1 MYMNIFV
8 LYVFIMQ
15 DNLFD
20 NTEIAFKDK
29 SIFDLYRGYIIF
41 KIISFPRIVSIS
53 KFILS
58 FKLIY
63 PFTKLIIKSTILKQ
77 FCGGQNDGDC
87 KGIINDLNARNV
99 YSILDYSVEG
109 LENEV
114 SFDETVSRTINLI
127 KLNTNNNFPFIVFK
141 PTGIGRFDIYEKI
154 SSKANLSEK
163 EKIEWSKV
171 KSRYDAICNAA
182 LANNVSVLIDAE
194 ESWIQSSIDEIYE
207 NLIIKYNSKKA
218 VVYNTVQ
225 SYRIDRLEYVK
236 KLYNSFSTSDIHIG
250 IKLVRGAYME
260 KERERSKVFN
270 YLDPIHKSKKDTD
283 ESFNNCMTFMFKNV
297 QLFSVFIGSH
307 NEGSNYLALELIN
320 KYNIVKDKV
329 WFSQLYGMSDHI
341 TYNLS
346 DQGFNVAKYLPFG
359 PFKGVIPYLF
369 RRAEENTAV
378 EGQTSRELFLYAKEI
393 KRRNYSKL

>member
-1 MYMNIFV
+1 
-8 LYVFIMQ
+8 MQ

-41 KIISFPRIVSIS
+41 KIISFPRVVSIS

-63 PFTKLIIKSTILKQ
+63 PLTKLILKSTMLKQ
-77 FCGGQNDGDC
+77 FCGGQNEDDC
-87 KGIINDLNARNV
+87 KKIINDLNARNV

-141 PTGIGRFDIYEKI
+141 PTGIGRFDLYQKI
-154 SSKANLSEK
+154 SSNTNLSDK
-163 EKIEWSKV
+163 ENIEWSKV
-171 KSRYDAICNAA
+171 KARYDVICNAA

-207 NLIIKYNSKKA
+207 NLILKYNSKKA
-218 VVYNTVQ
+218 IVYNTVQ
-225 SYRIDRLEYVK
+225 SYRIDRLEYIE
-236 KLYNSFSTSDIHIG
+236 KLYHSFSTLDVQIG
-250 IKLVRGAYME
+250 IKLVRGAYMD
-260 KERERSKVFN
+260 KERERSKAFN
-270 YLDPIHKSKKDTD
+270 YLDPIHKTKKDTD
-283 ESFNNCMTFMFKNV
+283 KSFNSCMTFMFKNV

-307 NEGSNYLALELIN
+307 NEESNYLALVLIN
-320 KYNIVKDKV
+320 KYNIIKDKV

-346 DQGFNVAKYLPFG
+346 NQGFNVTKYLPFG

-393 KRRNYSKL
+393 KRRNHSKL

>member
-1 MYMNIFV
+1 
-8 LYVFIMQ
+8 MQ

-29 SIFDLYRGYIIF
+29 SIFDLYRGYFIF

-63 PFTKLIIKSTILKQ
+63 PLTKLILKSTMLKQ
-77 FCGGQNDGDC
+77 FCGGENEDDC
-87 KGIINDLNARNV
+87 KEIINDLNVRHV

-141 PTGIGRFDIYEKI
+141 PTGIGRFDLYEKI
-154 SSKANLSEK
+154 SSNTNLSDK
-163 EKIEWSKV
+163 ENIEWSKV
-171 KSRYDAICNAA
+171 KFRYDAICNAA

-207 NLIIKYNSKKA
+207 NLILKYNSKKA
-218 VVYNTVQ
+218 IVYNTVQ
-225 SYRIDRLEYVK
+225 SYRIDRLEYIE
-236 KLYNSFSTSDIHIG
+236 KLYHSFSTSDVHIG

-270 YLDPIHKSKKDTD
+270 YLDPIHKTKKDTD

-307 NEGSNYLALELIN
+307 NEESNYLALEFIN
-320 KYNIVKDKV
+320 KYNIIKDKV

-346 DQGFNVAKYLPFG
+346 NQGYNVAKYLPFG

-393 KRRNYSKL
+393 KRRNHSKL

>member
-1 MYMNIFV
+1 
-8 LYVFIMQ
+8 MQ

-29 SIFDLYRGYIIF
+29 SIFDLYRGYFIF
-41 KIISFPRIVSIS
+41 KIISFPRIVYIS

-63 PFTKLIIKSTILKQ
+63 PLTKLILKSTMLKQ
-77 FCGGQNDGDC
+77 FCGGQNEDDC
-87 KGIINDLNARNV
+87 KELINDLNARYV

-141 PTGIGRFDIYEKI
+141 PTGIGRFDLYEKI
-154 SSKANLSEK
+154 SSNTNLSDK
-163 EKIEWSKV
+163 ENIEWSKV

-207 NLIIKYNSKKA
+207 NLILKYNSKKA
-218 VVYNTVQ
+218 IVYNTVQ
-225 SYRIDRLEYVK
+225 SYRIDRLEYIE
-236 KLYNSFSTSDIHIG
+236 KLYHSFSTSDVHIG

-270 YLDPIHKSKKDTD
+270 YLDPIHKTKKDTD
-283 ESFNNCMTFMFKNV
+283 ESFNNCMTFMFKNA

-307 NEGSNYLALELIN
+307 NEESNYLALKLIN
-320 KYNIVKDKV
+320 KHNIIKDKV

-346 DQGFNVAKYLPFG
+346 NQGFNVTKYLPFG

-393 KRRNYSKL
+393 KRRNHSKL

>member
-1 MYMNIFV
+1 
-8 LYVFIMQ
+8 MQ

-20 NTEIAFKDK
+20 NTEITFKDK
-29 SIFDLYRGYIIF
+29 SIFDLYRGYFIF

-63 PFTKLIIKSTILKQ
+63 PLTKLILKSTMLKQ
-77 FCGGQNDGDC
+77 FCGGQNEDDC
-87 KGIINDLNARNV
+87 KEIINDLNARSV

-141 PTGIGRFDIYEKI
+141 PTGIGRFDLYEKI
-154 SSKANLSEK
+154 SSNTNLSDK
-163 EKIEWSKV
+163 ENIEWSKV

-207 NLIIKYNSKKA
+207 NLILKYNSKKA
-218 VVYNTVQ
+218 IVYNTVQ
-225 SYRIDRLEYVK
+225 SYRIDRLEYIE
-236 KLYNSFSTSDIHIG
+236 KLYHSFSTSDVHIG

-270 YLDPIHKSKKDTD
+270 YLDPIYKTKKDTD

-307 NEGSNYLALELIN
+307 NEESNYLALKLIN
-320 KYNIVKDKV
+320 KYNIIKDKV

-346 DQGFNVAKYLPFG
+346 NQGFNVAKYLPFG

-393 KRRNYSKL
+393 KRRNHSKL

>member
-1 MYMNIFV
+1 
-8 LYVFIMQ
+8 MQ

-29 SIFDLYRGYIIF
+29 SIFDLYRGYFIF

-63 PFTKLIIKSTILKQ
+63 PLTKLILKSTMLKQ
-77 FCGGQNDGDC
+77 FCGGQNEDDC
-87 KGIINDLNARNV
+87 KEIINDLNVRHV

-141 PTGIGRFDIYEKI
+141 PTGIGRFDLYEKI
-154 SSKANLSEK
+154 SSNTNLSDK
-163 EKIEWSKV
+163 ENIEWSKV
-171 KSRYDAICNAA
+171 KFRYDAICNAA

-194 ESWIQSSIDEIYE
+194 ESWIQSSVDEIYE
-207 NLIIKYNSKKA
+207 NLILKYNSKKA
-218 VVYNTVQ
+218 IVYNTVQ
-225 SYRIDRLEYVK
+225 SYRIDRLEYIEN
-236 KLYNSFSTSDIHIG
+236 LYHSFSTSDVHIG

-270 YLDPIHKSKKDTD
+270 YLDPIHKTKKDTD

-307 NEGSNYLALELIN
+307 NEESNYLALELIN
-320 KYNIVKDKV
+320 KYNIIKDKV

-346 DQGFNVAKYLPFG
+346 NQGYNVAKYLPFG

-393 KRRNYSKL
+393 KRRNHSKL

>member
-1 MYMNIFV
+1 
-8 LYVFIMQ
+8 MQ

-29 SIFDLYRGYIIF
+29 SIFDLYRGYFIF

-63 PFTKLIIKSTILKQ
+63 PLTKLILKSTMLKQ
-77 FCGGQNDGDC
+77 FCGGENEDDC
-87 KGIINDLNARNV
+87 KKIINDLNARHV

-141 PTGIGRFDIYEKI
+141 PTGIGRFDLYDKI
-154 SSKANLSEK
+154 SSNTNLSDK
-163 EKIEWSKV
+163 ENIEWSKV
-171 KSRYDAICNAA
+171 KFRYDAICNAA

-207 NLIIKYNSKKA
+207 NLILKYNSKKA
-218 VVYNTVQ
+218 IVYNTVQ
-225 SYRIDRLEYVK
+225 SYRIDRLEYIE
-236 KLYNSFSTSDIHIG
+236 KLYHSFSTSDVHIG

-270 YLDPIHKSKKDTD
+270 YLDPIHKTKKDTD

-307 NEGSNYLALELIN
+307 NEESNYLALELIN
-320 KYNIVKDKV
+320 KYNIIKDKV

-346 DQGFNVAKYLPFG
+346 NQGYNVAKYLPFG

-393 KRRNYSKL
+393 KRRNHSKL

>member
-1 MYMNIFV
+1 
-8 LYVFIMQ
+8 MQ

-29 SIFDLYRGYIIF
+29 SIFDLYRGYFIF

-63 PFTKLIIKSTILKQ
+63 PLTKLILKSTMLKQ
-77 FCGGQNDGDC
+77 FCGGENEDDC
-87 KGIINDLNARNV
+87 KEIINDLNVRHV

-141 PTGIGRFDIYEKI
+141 PTGIGRFDLYEKI
-154 SSKANLSEK
+154 SSNTNLSDK
-163 EKIEWSKV
+163 ENIEWSKV
-171 KSRYDAICNAA
+171 KFRYDAICNAA

-194 ESWIQSSIDEIYE
+194 ESWIQSSVDEIYE
-207 NLIIKYNSKKA
+207 NLILKYNSKKA
-218 VVYNTVQ
+218 IVYNTVQ
-225 SYRIDRLEYVK
+225 SYRIDRLEYIE
-236 KLYNSFSTSDIHIG
+236 KLYHSFSTSDVHIG

-270 YLDPIHKSKKDTD
+270 YLDPIHKTKKDTD

-307 NEGSNYLALELIN
+307 NEESNYLALELIN
-320 KYNIVKDKV
+320 KYNIIMDKV

-346 DQGFNVAKYLPFG
+346 NQGYNVAKYLPFG

-393 KRRNYSKL
+393 KRRNHSKL

>member
-1 MYMNIFV
+1 
-8 LYVFIMQ
+8 MQ

-41 KIISFPRIVSIS
+41 KIISFPRVVSIS

-63 PFTKLIIKSTILKQ
+63 PLTKLILKSTMLKQ
-77 FCGGQNDGDC
+77 FCGGQNEDDC
-87 KGIINDLNARNV
+87 KKIINDLKARNV

-141 PTGIGRFDIYEKI
+141 PTGIGRFDLYEKI
-154 SSKANLSEK
+154 SSNTNLSDK
-163 EKIEWSKV
+163 ENIEWSKV
-171 KSRYDAICNAA
+171 KARYDVICNAA

-207 NLIIKYNSKKA
+207 NLILKYNSKKA
-218 VVYNTVQ
+218 IVYNTVQ
-225 SYRIDRLEYVK
+225 SYRIDRLEYIE
-236 KLYNSFSTSDIHIG
+236 KLYHSFSTLDVHIG
-250 IKLVRGAYME
+250 IKLVRGAYMD

-270 YLDPIHKSKKDTD
+270 YLDPIHKTKKDTD
-283 ESFNNCMTFMFKNV
+283 KSFNNCMTFMFKNV

-307 NEGSNYLALELIN
+307 NEESNYLALELIN
-320 KYNIVKDKV
+320 KYNIIKDKV

-346 DQGFNVAKYLPFG
+346 NQGFNVTKYLPFG

-393 KRRNYSKL
+393 KRRNHSKL

>member
-1 MYMNIFV
+1 
-8 LYVFIMQ
+8 MQ

-29 SIFDLYRGYIIF
+29 SIFDLYRGYFIF
-41 KIISFPRIVSIS
+41 KIISFPRIVYIS

-58 FKLIY
+58 FKLFY
-63 PFTKLIIKSTILKQ
+63 PLTKLILKSTMLKQ
-77 FCGGQNDGDC
+77 FCGGQNEDDC
-87 KGIINDLNARNV
+87 KEIINDLNARYV

-141 PTGIGRFDIYEKI
+141 PTGIGRFDLYEKI
-154 SSKANLSEK
+154 SSNTNLSEK
-163 EKIEWSKV
+163 ENIEWSKV

-207 NLIIKYNSKKA
+207 NLILKYNSEKA
-218 VVYNTVQ
+218 IVYNTVQ
-225 SYRIDRLEYVK
+225 SYRIDRLEYIE
-236 KLYNSFSTSDIHIG
+236 KLYHSFSTSDVHIG

-270 YLDPIHKSKKDTD
+270 YLDPIHKTKKDTD
-283 ESFNNCMTFMFKNV
+283 ESFNNCMTFMFKNA

-307 NEGSNYLALELIN
+307 NEESNYLALKLIN
-320 KYNIVKDKV
+320 KYNIIKDKV

-346 DQGFNVAKYLPFG
+346 NQGFNVAKYLPFG

-393 KRRNYSKL
+393 KRRNHSKL

>member
-1 MYMNIFV
+1 
-8 LYVFIMQ
+8 MQ

-29 SIFDLYRGYIIF
+29 SIFDLYRGYFIF

-63 PFTKLIIKSTILKQ
+63 PLTKLILKSTMLKQ
-77 FCGGQNDGDC
+77 FCGGQNEDDC
-87 KGIINDLNARNV
+87 KELINDLNARYV

-141 PTGIGRFDIYEKI
+141 PTGIGRFDLYEKI
-154 SSKANLSEK
+154 SSNTNLSDK
-163 EKIEWSKV
+163 ENIEWSKV

-207 NLIIKYNSKKA
+207 NLILKYNSKKA
-218 VVYNTVQ
+218 IVYNTVQ
-225 SYRIDRLEYVK
+225 SYRIDRLEYIE
-236 KLYNSFSTSDIHIG
+236 KLYHSFSTSDVHIG

-270 YLDPIHKSKKDTD
+270 YLDPIHKTKKDTD
-283 ESFNNCMTFMFKNV
+283 ESFNNCMTFMFKNA

-307 NEGSNYLALELIN
+307 NEESNYLALKLIN
-320 KYNIVKDKV
+320 KHNIIKDKV

-346 DQGFNVAKYLPFG
+346 NQGFNVAKYLPFG

-393 KRRNYSKL
+393 KRRNHSKL

>member
-1 MYMNIFV
+1 
-8 LYVFIMQ
+8 MQ

-29 SIFDLYRGYIIF
+29 SIFDLYRGYFIF

-63 PFTKLIIKSTILKQ
+63 PLTKLILKSTMLKQ
-77 FCGGQNDGDC
+77 FCGGENEDDC
-87 KGIINDLNARNV
+87 KEIINDLNVRHV

-141 PTGIGRFDIYEKI
+141 PTGIGRFDLYEKI
-154 SSKANLSEK
+154 SSNTNLSDK
-163 EKIEWSKV
+163 ENIEWSKV
-171 KSRYDAICNAA
+171 KFRYDAICNAA

-207 NLIIKYNSKKA
+207 NLILKYNSKKA
-218 VVYNTVQ
+218 IVYNTVQ
-225 SYRIDRLEYVK
+225 SYRIDSLEYIE
-236 KLYNSFSTSDIHIG
+236 KLYHSFSTSDVHIG

-270 YLDPIHKSKKDTD
+270 YLDPIHKTKKDTD

-307 NEGSNYLALELIN
+307 NEESNYLALELIN
-320 KYNIVKDKV
+320 KYNIIKDKV

-346 DQGFNVAKYLPFG
+346 NQGYNVAKYLPFG

-393 KRRNYSKL
+393 KRRNHSKL

>member
-1 MYMNIFV
+1 
-8 LYVFIMQ
+8 MQ

-41 KIISFPRIVSIS
+41 KIISFPRVVSIS

-63 PFTKLIIKSTILKQ
+63 PLTKLILKSTMLKQ
-77 FCGGQNDGDC
+77 FCGGQNEDDC
-87 KGIINDLNARNV
+87 KKIINDLNARNV

-141 PTGIGRFDIYEKI
+141 PTGIGRFDLYEKI
-154 SSKANLSEK
+154 SSNTNLSEK
-163 EKIEWSKV
+163 ENIEWSKV
-171 KSRYDAICNAA
+171 KARYDVICNAA

-207 NLIIKYNSKKA
+207 NLILKYNSKKA
-218 VVYNTVQ
+218 IVYNTVQ
-225 SYRIDRLEYVK
+225 SYRIDRLEYIE
-236 KLYNSFSTSDIHIG
+236 KLYHSFSTLDVQIG
-250 IKLVRGAYME
+250 IKLVRGAYMD
-260 KERERSKVFN
+260 KERERSKAFN
-270 YLDPIHKSKKDTD
+270 YLDPIHKTKKDTD
-283 ESFNNCMTFMFKNV
+283 KSFNSCMTFMFKNV
-297 QLFSVFIGSH
+297 QFFSVFIGSH
-307 NEGSNYLALELIN
+307 NEESNYLALELIN
-320 KYNIVKDKV
+320 KYNIIKDKV

-346 DQGFNVAKYLPFG
+346 NQGFNVTKYLPFG

-393 KRRNYSKL
+393 KRRNHSKL

>member
-1 MYMNIFV
+1 
-8 LYVFIMQ
+8 MQ

-29 SIFDLYRGYIIF
+29 SIFDLYRGYFIF

-63 PFTKLIIKSTILKQ
+63 PLTKLILKSTMLKQ
-77 FCGGQNDGDC
+77 FCGGENEDDC
-87 KGIINDLNARNV
+87 KKIINDLNARHV

-141 PTGIGRFDIYEKI
+141 PTGIGRFDLYEKI
-154 SSKANLSEK
+154 SSNTNLSDK
-163 EKIEWSKV
+163 ENIEWSKV
-171 KSRYDAICNAA
+171 KFRYDAICNAA

-207 NLIIKYNSKKA
+207 NLILKYNSKKA
-218 VVYNTVQ
+218 IVYNTVQ
-225 SYRIDRLEYVK
+225 SYRIDRLEYIE
-236 KLYNSFSTSDIHIG
+236 KLYHSFSTSDVHIG

-270 YLDPIHKSKKDTD
+270 YLDPIHKTKKDTD

-307 NEGSNYLALELIN
+307 NEESNYLALELIN
-320 KYNIVKDKV
+320 KYNIIMDKV

-346 DQGFNVAKYLPFG
+346 NQGYNVAKYLPFG

-393 KRRNYSKL
+393 KRRNHSKL

>member
-1 MYMNIFV
+1 
-8 LYVFIMQ
+8 MQ

-20 NTEIAFKDK
+20 NTEITFKDK
-29 SIFDLYRGYIIF
+29 SIFDLYRGYFIF

-63 PFTKLIIKSTILKQ
+63 PLTKLILKSTMLKQ
-77 FCGGQNDGDC
+77 FCGGQNEDDC
-87 KGIINDLNARNV
+87 KEIINDLNARSV

-141 PTGIGRFDIYEKI
+141 PTGIGRFDLYEKI
-154 SSKANLSEK
+154 SSNTNLSDK
-163 EKIEWSKV
+163 ENIEWSKV

-207 NLIIKYNSKKA
+207 NLILKYNSKKA
-218 VVYNTVQ
+218 IVYNTVQ
-225 SYRIDRLEYVK
+225 SYRIDRLEYIE
-236 KLYNSFSTSDIHIG
+236 KLYHSFSTLDVHIG
-250 IKLVRGAYME
+250 VKLVRGAYME

-270 YLDPIHKSKKDTD
+270 YLDPIHKTKKDTD
-283 ESFNNCMTFMFKNV
+283 ESFNNCMTFMFKNA

-307 NEGSNYLALELIN
+307 NEESNYLALKLIN
-320 KYNIVKDKV
+320 KYNIIKDKV

-346 DQGFNVAKYLPFG
+346 NQGFNVAKYLPFG

-393 KRRNYSKL
+393 KRRNHSKL

>member
-1 MYMNIFV
+1 
-8 LYVFIMQ
+8 MQ

-29 SIFDLYRGYIIF
+29 SIFDLYRGYFIF

-63 PFTKLIIKSTILKQ
+63 PLTKLILKSTMLKQ
-77 FCGGQNDGDC
+77 FCGGENEDDC
-87 KGIINDLNARNV
+87 KEIINDLNVRHV

-141 PTGIGRFDIYEKI
+141 PTGIGRFDLYEKI
-154 SSKANLSEK
+154 SSNTNLSDK
-163 EKIEWSKV
+163 ENIEWSKV
-171 KSRYDAICNAA
+171 KFRYDAICNAA

-207 NLIIKYNSKKA
+207 NLILKYNSKKA
-218 VVYNTVQ
+218 IVYNTVQ
-225 SYRIDRLEYVK
+225 SYRIDRLEYIE
-236 KLYNSFSTSDIHIG
+236 KLYHSFSTSDVHIG

-270 YLDPIHKSKKDTD
+270 YLDPIHKTKKDTD

-307 NEGSNYLALELIN
+307 NEESNYLALELIN
-320 KYNIVKDKV
+320 KYNIIKDKV

-346 DQGFNVAKYLPFG
+346 NQGYNVAKYLPFG

-393 KRRNYSKL
+393 KRRNHSKL

>member
-1 MYMNIFV
+1 
-8 LYVFIMQ
+8 MQ

-29 SIFDLYRGYIIF
+29 SIFDLYRGYFIF

-63 PFTKLIIKSTILKQ
+63 PLTKLILKSTMLKQ
-77 FCGGQNDGDC
+77 FCGGENEDDC
-87 KGIINDLNARNV
+87 KEIINDLNVRHV

-141 PTGIGRFDIYEKI
+141 PTGIGRFDLYEKI
-154 SSKANLSEK
+154 SSNTNLSDK
-163 EKIEWSKV
+163 ENIEWSKV
-171 KSRYDAICNAA
+171 KFRYDAICNAA

-207 NLIIKYNSKKA
+207 NLISKYNSKKA
-218 VVYNTVQ
+218 IVYNTVQ
-225 SYRIDRLEYVK
+225 SYRIDRLEYIE
-236 KLYNSFSTSDIHIG
+236 KLYHSFSTSDVHIG

-270 YLDPIHKSKKDTD
+270 YLDPIHKTKKDTD

-307 NEGSNYLALELIN
+307 NEESNYLALELIN
-320 KYNIVKDKV
+320 KYNIIKDKV

-346 DQGFNVAKYLPFG
+346 NQGYNVAKYLPFG

-393 KRRNYSKL
+393 KRRNHSKL

>member
-1 MYMNIFV
+1 
-8 LYVFIMQ
+8 MQ

-29 SIFDLYRGYIIF
+29 SIFDLYRGYFIF

-63 PFTKLIIKSTILKQ
+63 PLTKLILKSTMLKQ
-77 FCGGQNDGDC
+77 FCGGQNEDDC
-87 KGIINDLNARNV
+87 KEIINDLNARYV

-141 PTGIGRFDIYEKI
+141 PTGIGRFDLYEKI
-154 SSKANLSEK
+154 SSNTNLSDK
-163 EKIEWSKV
+163 ENIEWSKV

-194 ESWIQSSIDEIYE
+194 ESWIQLSIDEIYE
-207 NLIIKYNSKKA
+207 NLILKYNSKKA
-218 VVYNTVQ
+218 IVYNTVQ
-225 SYRIDRLEYVK
+225 SYRIDRLEYIE
-236 KLYNSFSTSDIHIG
+236 KLYHSFSTSDVHIG

-270 YLDPIHKSKKDTD
+270 YLDPIHKTKKDTD
-283 ESFNNCMTFMFKNV
+283 ESFNNCMTFMFKNA

-307 NEGSNYLALELIN
+307 NEESNYLALKLIN
-320 KYNIVKDKV
+320 KYNIIKDKV

-346 DQGFNVAKYLPFG
+346 NQGFNVAKYLPFG

-393 KRRNYSKL
+393 KRRNHSKL

>member
-1 MYMNIFV
+1 
-8 LYVFIMQ
+8 MQ

-41 KIISFPRIVSIS
+41 KIISFPRVVSIS

-63 PFTKLIIKSTILKQ
+63 PLTKLILKSTMLKQ
-77 FCGGQNDGDC
+77 FCGGQNEDDC
-87 KGIINDLNARNV
+87 KKIINDLNARNV

-141 PTGIGRFDIYEKI
+141 PTGIGRFDLYEKI
-154 SSKANLSEK
+154 SSNTNLSDK
-163 EKIEWSKV
+163 ENIEWSKV
-171 KSRYDAICNAA
+171 KVRYDVICNAA

-207 NLIIKYNSKKA
+207 NLILKYNSKKA
-218 VVYNTVQ
+218 IVYNTVQ
-225 SYRIDRLEYVK
+225 SYRIDRLEYIE
-236 KLYNSFSTSDIHIG
+236 KLYHSFSTLDVQIG
-250 IKLVRGAYME
+250 IKLVRGAYMD
-260 KERERSKVFN
+260 KERERSKAFN
-270 YLDPIHKSKKDTD
+270 YLDPIHKTKKDTD
-283 ESFNNCMTFMFKNV
+283 KSFNSCMTFMFKNV

-307 NEGSNYLALELIN
+307 NEESNYLALELIN
-320 KYNIVKDKV
+320 KYNIIKDKV

-346 DQGFNVAKYLPFG
+346 NQGFNVTKYLPFG

-393 KRRNYSKL
+393 KRRNHSKL

>member
-1 MYMNIFV
+1 
-8 LYVFIMQ
+8 MQ

-41 KIISFPRIVSIS
+41 KIISFPRVVSIS

-63 PFTKLIIKSTILKQ
+63 PLTKLILKSTMLKQ
-77 FCGGQNDGDC
+77 FCGGQNEDDC
-87 KGIINDLNARNV
+87 KKIINDLNARNV

-141 PTGIGRFDIYEKI
+141 PTGIGRFDLYEKI
-154 SSKANLSEK
+154 SSNTNLSDK
-163 EKIEWSKV
+163 ENIEWSKV
-171 KSRYDAICNAA
+171 KARYDVICNAA

-207 NLIIKYNSKKA
+207 NLILKYNSKKA
-218 VVYNTVQ
+218 IVYNTVQ
-225 SYRIDRLEYVK
+225 SYRIDRLEYIE
-236 KLYNSFSTSDIHIG
+236 KLYHSFSTLDVQIG
-250 IKLVRGAYME
+250 IKLVRGAYMD
-260 KERERSKVFN
+260 KERERSKAFN
-270 YLDPIHKSKKDTD
+270 YLDPIHKTKKDTD
-283 ESFNNCMTFMFKNV
+283 KSFNSCMTFMFKNV
-297 QLFSVFIGSH
+297 QFFSVFIGSH
-307 NEGSNYLALELIN
+307 NEESNYLALVLIN
-320 KYNIVKDKV
+320 KYNIIKDKV

-346 DQGFNVAKYLPFG
+346 NQGFNVTKYLPFG

-393 KRRNYSKL
+393 KRRNHSKL

>member
-1 MYMNIFV
+1 
-8 LYVFIMQ
+8 MQ

-29 SIFDLYRGYIIF
+29 SIFDLYRGYFIF

-63 PFTKLIIKSTILKQ
+63 PLTKLILKSTMLKQ
-77 FCGGQNDGDC
+77 FCGGQNEDDC
-87 KGIINDLNARNV
+87 KEIINDLNARSV

-141 PTGIGRFDIYEKI
+141 PTGIGRFDLYEKI
-154 SSKANLSEK
+154 SSNTNLSDK
-163 EKIEWSKV
+163 ENIEWSKV

-207 NLIIKYNSKKA
+207 NLILKYNSKKTI
-218 VVYNTVQ
+218 VYNTVQ
-225 SYRIDRLEYVK
+225 SYRIDRLEYIE
-236 KLYNSFSTSDIHIG
+236 KLYHSFSTSDVHIG

-270 YLDPIHKSKKDTD
+270 YLDPIHKTKKDTD
-283 ESFNNCMTFMFKNV
+283 ESFNNCMTFMFKNA

-307 NEGSNYLALELIN
+307 NEESNYLALKLIN
-320 KYNIVKDKV
+320 KYNIIKDKV

-346 DQGFNVAKYLPFG
+346 NQGFNVAKYLPFG

-393 KRRNYSKL
+393 KRRNHSKL

>member
-1 MYMNIFV
+1 
-8 LYVFIMQ
+8 MQ

-29 SIFDLYRGYIIF
+29 SIFDLYRGYFIF

-63 PFTKLIIKSTILKQ
+63 PLTKLILKSTMLKQ
-77 FCGGQNDGDC
+77 FCGGQNEDDC
-87 KGIINDLNARNV
+87 KEIINDLNARYV

-141 PTGIGRFDIYEKI
+141 PTGIGRFDLYEKI
-154 SSKANLSEK
+154 SSNTNLSDK
-163 EKIEWSKV
+163 ENIEWSKV

-207 NLIIKYNSKKA
+207 NLILKYNSKKA
-218 VVYNTVQ
+218 IVYNTVQ
-225 SYRIDRLEYVK
+225 SYRIDRLEYIE
-236 KLYNSFSTSDIHIG
+236 KLYHSFSTLDVHIG

-270 YLDPIHKSKKDTD
+270 YLDPIHKTKKDTD
-283 ESFNNCMTFMFKNV
+283 ESFNNCMTFMFKNA

-307 NEGSNYLALELIN
+307 NEESNYLALKLIN
-320 KYNIVKDKV
+320 KYNIIKDKV

-346 DQGFNVAKYLPFG
+346 NQGFNVAKYLPFG

-393 KRRNYSKL
+393 KRRNHSKL

>member
-1 MYMNIFV
+1 
-8 LYVFIMQ
+8 MQ
-15 DNLFD
+15 DNLFE

-29 SIFDLYRGYIIF
+29 SIFDLYRGYFIF

-53 KFILS
+53 KSILS

-63 PFTKLIIKSTILKQ
+63 PLTKLILKSTMLKQ
-77 FCGGQNDGDC
+77 FCGGENEDDC
-87 KGIINDLNARNV
+87 KKIINDLNARHV

-141 PTGIGRFDIYEKI
+141 PTGIGRFDLYEKI
-154 SSKANLSEK
+154 SSNTNLSDK
-163 EKIEWSKV
+163 ENIEWSKV
-171 KSRYDAICNAA
+171 KFRYDAICNAA

-207 NLIIKYNSKKA
+207 NLILKYNSKKA
-218 VVYNTVQ
+218 IVYNTVQ
-225 SYRIDRLEYVK
+225 SYRIDRLEYIE
-236 KLYNSFSTSDIHIG
+236 KLYHSFSTSDVHIG

-270 YLDPIHKSKKDTD
+270 YLDPIHKTKKDTD

-307 NEGSNYLALELIN
+307 NEESNYLALELIN
-320 KYNIVKDKV
+320 KYNIIKDKV

-346 DQGFNVAKYLPFG
+346 NQGYNVAKYLPFG

-393 KRRNYSKL
+393 KRRNHSKL

>member
-1 MYMNIFV
+1 
-8 LYVFIMQ
+8 MQ

-29 SIFDLYRGYIIF
+29 SIFDLYRGYFIF

-63 PFTKLIIKSTILKQ
+63 PLTKLILKSTMLKQ
-77 FCGGQNDGDC
+77 FCGGENEDDC
-87 KGIINDLNARNV
+87 KKIINDLNARHV

-114 SFDETVSRTINLI
+114 NFDETVSRTINLI

-141 PTGIGRFDIYEKI
+141 PTGIGRFDLYDKI
-154 SSKANLSEK
+154 SSNTNLSDK
-163 EKIEWSKV
+163 ENIEWSKV
-171 KSRYDAICNAA
+171 KFRYDAICNAA

-194 ESWIQSSIDEIYE
+194 ESWIQSSVDEIYE
-207 NLIIKYNSKKA
+207 NLILKYNSKKA
-218 VVYNTVQ
+218 IVYNTVQ
-225 SYRIDRLEYVK
+225 SYRIDRLEYIE
-236 KLYNSFSTSDIHIG
+236 KLYHSFSTSDVHIG

-270 YLDPIHKSKKDTD
+270 YLDPIHETKKDTD
-283 ESFNNCMTFMFKNV
+283 ESFNNCMTFMFKNI

-307 NEGSNYLALELIN
+307 NEESNYLALELIN
-320 KYNIVKDKV
+320 KYNIIKDKV

-346 DQGFNVAKYLPFG
+346 NQGYNVAKYLPFG

-393 KRRNYSKL
+393 KRRNHSKL

>member
-1 MYMNIFV
+1 
-8 LYVFIMQ
+8 MQ

-41 KIISFPRIVSIS
+41 KIISFPRVVSIS

-63 PFTKLIIKSTILKQ
+63 PLTKLILKSTMLKQ
-77 FCGGQNDGDC
+77 FCGGQNEDDC
-87 KGIINDLNARNV
+87 KKIINDLNARNV

-141 PTGIGRFDIYEKI
+141 PTGIGRFDLYEKI
-154 SSKANLSEK
+154 SSNTNLSDK
-163 EKIEWSKV
+163 ENIEWSKV
-171 KSRYDAICNAA
+171 KARYDVICNAA

-207 NLIIKYNSKKA
+207 NLILKYNSKKA
-218 VVYNTVQ
+218 IVYNTVQ
-225 SYRIDRLEYVK
+225 SYRIDRLEYIE
-236 KLYNSFSTSDIHIG
+236 KLYHSFSTLDVQIG
-250 IKLVRGAYME
+250 IKLVRGAYMD
-260 KERERSKVFN
+260 KERERSKAFN
-270 YLDPIHKSKKDTD
+270 YLDPIHKTKKDTD
-283 ESFNNCMTFMFKNV
+283 KSFNSCMTFMFKNV

-307 NEGSNYLALELIN
+307 NEESNYLALVLIN
-320 KYNIVKDKV
+320 KYNIIKDKV

-346 DQGFNVAKYLPFG
+346 NQGFNVTKYLPFG

-393 KRRNYSKL
+393 KRRNHSKL

>member
-1 MYMNIFV
+1 
-8 LYVFIMQ
+8 MQ

-29 SIFDLYRGYIIF
+29 SIFDLYRGYFIF

-63 PFTKLIIKSTILKQ
+63 PLTKLILKSTILKQ
-77 FCGGQNDGDC
+77 FCGGQNEDDC
-87 KGIINDLNARNV
+87 KEIINDLNARNV

-114 SFDETVSRTINLI
+114 SFEETVSRTINLI

-141 PTGIGRFDIYEKI
+141 PTGIGRFDLYEKI
-154 SSKANLSEK
+154 SSKNKLTDK

-171 KSRYDAICNAA
+171 QHRYDAICNAA
-182 LANNVSVLIDAE
+182 KANNVSVLIDAE

-218 VVYNTVQ
+218 IVYNTVQ
-225 SYRIDRLEYVK
+225 SYRIDRLEYIE
-236 KLYNSFSTSDIHIG
+236 KLYHSFSSSDVHVG

-270 YLDPIHKSKKDTD
+270 YLDPIHKSKKATD
-283 ESFNNCMTFMFKNV
+283 KNFNNCMTFMFKNV

-307 NEGSNYLALELIN
+307 NEESNYLALELIN
-320 KYNIVKDKV
+320 KYNITKNKV

-346 DQGFNVAKYLPFG
+346 DQGFKVAKYLPFG
-359 PFKGVIPYLF
+359 PFRGVIPYLF

-378 EGQTSRELFLYAKEI
+378 KGQTSRELFLYGKEI

>member
-1 MYMNIFV
+1 
-8 LYVFIMQ
+8 MQ

-29 SIFDLYRGYIIF
+29 SIFDLYRGYFIF

-63 PFTKLIIKSTILKQ
+63 PLTKLILKSTMLKQ
-77 FCGGQNDGDC
+77 FCGGQNEDDC
-87 KGIINDLNARNV
+87 KEIIKDLNARYV

-141 PTGIGRFDIYEKI
+141 PTGIGRFDLYEKI
-154 SSKANLSEK
+154 SSNTNLSDK
-163 EKIEWSKV
+163 ENIEWSKV
-171 KSRYDAICNAA
+171 KFRYDAICNAA

-207 NLIIKYNSKKA
+207 NLILKYNSKKA
-218 VVYNTVQ
+218 IVYNTVQ
-225 SYRIDRLEYVK
+225 SYRIDRLEYIE
-236 KLYNSFSTSDIHIG
+236 KLYHSFSTSDVHIG

-270 YLDPIHKSKKDTD
+270 YLDPIHKTKKDTD

-307 NEGSNYLALELIN
+307 NEESNYLALELIN
-320 KYNIVKDKV
+320 KYNIIKDKV

-346 DQGFNVAKYLPFG
+346 NQGYNVAKYLPFG

-393 KRRNYSKL
+393 KRRNHSKL

>member
-1 MYMNIFV
+1 
-8 LYVFIMQ
+8 MQ

-29 SIFDLYRGYIIF
+29 SIFDLYRGYFIF

-63 PFTKLIIKSTILKQ
+63 PLTKLILKSTMLKQ
-77 FCGGQNDGDC
+77 FCGGENEDDC
-87 KGIINDLNARNV
+87 KKIINDLNARHV

-141 PTGIGRFDIYEKI
+141 PTGIGRFDLYEKI
-154 SSKANLSEK
+154 SSNTNLSDK
-163 EKIEWSKV
+163 ENIEWSKV
-171 KSRYDAICNAA
+171 KSRYDAICNVA

-207 NLIIKYNSKKA
+207 NLILKYNSKKA
-218 VVYNTVQ
+218 IVYNTVQ
-225 SYRIDRLEYVK
+225 SYRIDRLEYIE
-236 KLYNSFSTSDIHIG
+236 KLYHCFSTSDVHIG
-250 IKLVRGAYME
+250 IKLLRGAYME

-270 YLDPIHKSKKDTD
+270 YLDPIHETKKDTD

-307 NEGSNYLALELIN
+307 NEESNYLALELIN
-320 KYNIVKDKV
+320 KYNIIKDKV

-346 DQGFNVAKYLPFG
+346 NQGYNVAKYLPFG

-393 KRRNYSKL
+393 KRRNHSKL

>member
-1 MYMNIFV
+1 
-8 LYVFIMQ
+8 MQ

-29 SIFDLYRGYIIF
+29 SIFDLYRGYFIF

-63 PFTKLIIKSTILKQ
+63 PLTKLILKSTMLKQ
-77 FCGGQNDGDC
+77 FCGGENEDDC
-87 KGIINDLNARNV
+87 KEIINDLNVRHV

-141 PTGIGRFDIYEKI
+141 PTGIGRFDLYEKI
-154 SSKANLSEK
+154 SSNTNLSDK
-163 EKIEWSKV
+163 ENIEWSKV
-171 KSRYDAICNAA
+171 KFRYDAICNAA

-207 NLIIKYNSKKA
+207 NLILKYNSKKA
-218 VVYNTVQ
+218 IVYNTVQ
-225 SYRIDRLEYVK
+225 SYRIDRLEYIE
-236 KLYNSFSTSDIHIG
+236 KLYHSFSTSDVHIG

-270 YLDPIHKSKKDTD
+270 YLDPIHKTKKDTD

-297 QLFSVFIGSH
+297 QLYSVFIGSH
-307 NEGSNYLALELIN
+307 NEESNYLALELIN
-320 KYNIVKDKV
+320 KYNIIKDKV

-346 DQGFNVAKYLPFG
+346 NQGYNVAKYLPFG

-393 KRRNYSKL
+393 KRRNHSKL

>member
-1 MYMNIFV
+1 
-8 LYVFIMQ
+8 MQ

-41 KIISFPRIVSIS
+41 KIISFPRVVSIS

-63 PFTKLIIKSTILKQ
+63 PLTKLILKSTMLKQ
-77 FCGGQNDGDC
+77 FCGGQNEDDC
-87 KGIINDLNARNV
+87 KKIINDLNARNV

-141 PTGIGRFDIYEKI
+141 PTGIGRFDLYEKI
-154 SSKANLSEK
+154 SSNTNLSDK
-163 EKIEWSKV
+163 ENIEWSKV
-171 KSRYDAICNAA
+171 KARYDVICNAA

-207 NLIIKYNSKKA
+207 NLILKYNSKKA
-218 VVYNTVQ
+218 IVYNTVQ
-225 SYRIDRLEYVK
+225 SYRIDRLEYIE
-236 KLYNSFSTSDIHIG
+236 KLYHSFSTLDVQIG
-250 IKLVRGAYME
+250 IKLVRGAYMD
-260 KERERSKVFN
+260 KERERSKAFN
-270 YLDPIHKSKKDTD
+270 YLDPIHKTKKDTD
-283 ESFNNCMTFMFKNV
+283 KSFNSCMTFMFKNV

-307 NEGSNYLALELIN
+307 NEESNYLALVLIN
-320 KYNIVKDKV
+320 KYNIIKDKV

-341 TYNLS
+341 TYNIS
-346 DQGFNVAKYLPFG
+346 NQGFNVTKYLPFG

-393 KRRNYSKL
+393 KRRNHSKL

>member
-1 MYMNIFV
+1 
-8 LYVFIMQ
+8 MQ

-29 SIFDLYRGYIIF
+29 SIFDLYRGYFIF

-63 PFTKLIIKSTILKQ
+63 PLTKLILKSTMLKQ
-77 FCGGQNDGDC
+77 FCGGENEDDC
-87 KGIINDLNARNV
+87 KKIINDLNARHV

-141 PTGIGRFDIYEKI
+141 PTGIGRFDLYEKI
-154 SSKANLSEK
+154 SSNTNLSDK
-163 EKIEWSKV
+163 ENIEWSKV
-171 KSRYDAICNAA
+171 KFRYDAICNAA

-207 NLIIKYNSKKA
+207 NLILKYNSKKA
-218 VVYNTVQ
+218 IVYNTVQ
-225 SYRIDRLEYVK
+225 SYRIDRLEYIE
-236 KLYNSFSTSDIHIG
+236 KLYHSFSTSDVQIG

-270 YLDPIHKSKKDTD
+270 YLDPIHKTKKDTD

-307 NEGSNYLALELIN
+307 NEESNYLALELIN
-320 KYNIVKDKV
+320 KYNIIKDKV

-346 DQGFNVAKYLPFG
+346 NQGYNVAKYLPFG

-393 KRRNYSKL
+393 KRRNHSKL

>member
-1 MYMNIFV
+1 
-8 LYVFIMQ
+8 MQ

-29 SIFDLYRGYIIF
+29 SIFDLYRGYFIF

-63 PFTKLIIKSTILKQ
+63 PLTKLILKSTMLKQ
-77 FCGGQNDGDC
+77 FCGGQNEDDC
-87 KGIINDLNARNV
+87 KEIINDLNARSV

-141 PTGIGRFDIYEKI
+141 PTGIGRFDLYEKI
-154 SSKANLSEK
+154 SSNTNLSDK
-163 EKIEWSKV
+163 ENIEWSKV

-182 LANNVSVLIDAE
+182 LSNNVSVLIDAE

-207 NLIIKYNSKKA
+207 NLILKYNSKKA
-218 VVYNTVQ
+218 IVYNTVQ
-225 SYRIDRLEYVK
+225 SYRIDRLEYIE
-236 KLYNSFSTSDIHIG
+236 KLYHSFSTLDVHIG

-270 YLDPIHKSKKDTD
+270 YLDPIHKTKIDTD
-283 ESFNNCMTFMFKNV
+283 ESFNNCMTFMFKNA

-307 NEGSNYLALELIN
+307 NEESNYLALKLIN
-320 KYNIVKDKV
+320 KYNIIKDKV

-346 DQGFNVAKYLPFG
+346 NQGFNVAKYLPFG

-393 KRRNYSKL
+393 KRRNHSKL

>member
-1 MYMNIFV
+1 
-8 LYVFIMQ
+8 MQ

-41 KIISFPRIVSIS
+41 KIISFPRVVSIS

-63 PFTKLIIKSTILKQ
+63 PLTKLILKSTMLKQ
-77 FCGGQNDGDC
+77 FCGGQNEDDC
-87 KGIINDLNARNV
+87 KKIINDLNARNV

-141 PTGIGRFDIYEKI
+141 PTGIGRFDLYEKI
-154 SSKANLSEK
+154 SSNTNLSDK
-163 EKIEWSKV
+163 ENIEWSKV
-171 KSRYDAICNAA
+171 KARYDVICNAA

-207 NLIIKYNSKKA
+207 NLILKYNSKKA
-218 VVYNTVQ
+218 IVYNTVQ
-225 SYRIDRLEYVK
+225 SYRIDRLEYIE
-236 KLYNSFSTSDIHIG
+236 KLYHSFSTLDVHIG
-250 IKLVRGAYME
+250 IKLVRGAYMD

-270 YLDPIHKSKKDTD
+270 YLDPIHKTKKDTD
-283 ESFNNCMTFMFKNV
+283 KSFNNCMTFMFKNV

-307 NEGSNYLALELIN
+307 NEESNYLALELIN
-320 KYNIVKDKV
+320 KYNIIKDKV

-346 DQGFNVAKYLPFG
+346 NQGFNVTKYLPFG

-393 KRRNYSKL
+393 KRRNHSKL

>member
-1 MYMNIFV
+1 
-8 LYVFIMQ
+8 MQ

-29 SIFDLYRGYIIF
+29 SIFDLYRGYFIF
-41 KIISFPRIVSIS
+41 KIISFPRIVYIS

-58 FKLIY
+58 FKLFY
-63 PFTKLIIKSTILKQ
+63 PLTKLILKSTMLKQ
-77 FCGGQNDGDC
+77 FCGGQNEDDC
-87 KGIINDLNARNV
+87 KEIINDLNARYV

-141 PTGIGRFDIYEKI
+141 PTGIGRFDLYEKI
-154 SSKANLSEK
+154 SSNTNLSDK
-163 EKIEWSKV
+163 ENIEWSKV
-171 KSRYDAICNAA
+171 KSRYDSICNAA

-207 NLIIKYNSKKA
+207 NLILKYNSKKA
-218 VVYNTVQ
+218 IVYNTVQ
-225 SYRIDRLEYVK
+225 SYRIDRLEYIE
-236 KLYNSFSTSDIHIG
+236 KLYHSFSTSDVHIG

-270 YLDPIHKSKKDTD
+270 YLDPIHKTKKDTD
-283 ESFNNCMTFMFKNV
+283 ESFNNCMTFMFKNA

-307 NEGSNYLALELIN
+307 NEESNYLALKLIN
-320 KYNIVKDKV
+320 KYNIIKDKV

-346 DQGFNVAKYLPFG
+346 NQGFNVAKYLPFG

-393 KRRNYSKL
+393 KRRNHSKL

>member
-1 MYMNIFV
+1 
-8 LYVFIMQ
+8 MQ

-29 SIFDLYRGYIIF
+29 SIFDLYRGYFIF

-63 PFTKLIIKSTILKQ
+63 PLTKLILKSTMLKQ
-77 FCGGQNDGDC
+77 FCGGENEDDC
-87 KGIINDLNARNV
+87 KEIINDLNARHV

-141 PTGIGRFDIYEKI
+141 PTGIGRFDLYDKI
-154 SSKANLSEK
+154 SSNTNLSDK
-163 EKIEWSKV
+163 ENIEWSKV
-171 KSRYDAICNAA
+171 KFRYDAICNAA

-207 NLIIKYNSKKA
+207 NLILKYNSKKA
-218 VVYNTVQ
+218 IVYNTVQ
-225 SYRIDRLEYVK
+225 SYRIDRLEYIE
-236 KLYNSFSTSDIHIG
+236 KLYHSFSTSDVHIG

-270 YLDPIHKSKKDTD
+270 YLDPIHKTKKDTD

-307 NEGSNYLALELIN
+307 NEESNYLALELIN
-320 KYNIVKDKV
+320 KCNIIKDKV

-346 DQGFNVAKYLPFG
+346 NQGYNVAKYLPFG

-393 KRRNYSKL
+393 KRRNHSKL

>member
-1 MYMNIFV
+1 
-8 LYVFIMQ
+8 MQ

-41 KIISFPRIVSIS
+41 KIISFPRVVSIS

-63 PFTKLIIKSTILKQ
+63 PLTKLILKSTMLKQ
-77 FCGGQNDGDC
+77 FCGGQNEDDC
-87 KGIINDLNARNV
+87 KKIINDLNARNV

-141 PTGIGRFDIYEKI
+141 PTGIGRFDLYEKI
-154 SSKANLSEK
+154 SSNTNLSDK
-163 EKIEWSKV
+163 ENIEWSKV
-171 KSRYDAICNAA
+171 KARYDVICNAA

-207 NLIIKYNSKKA
+207 NLILKYNSKKA
-218 VVYNTVQ
+218 IVYNTVQ
-225 SYRIDRLEYVK
+225 SYRIDRLEYIE
-236 KLYNSFSTSDIHIG
+236 KLYHSFSTLDVQIG
-250 IKLVRGAYME
+250 IKLVRGAYMDN
-260 KERERSKVFN
+260 ERERSKAFN
-270 YLDPIHKSKKDTD
+270 YLDPIHKTKKDTD
-283 ESFNNCMTFMFKNV
+283 KSFNSCMTFMFKNV

-307 NEGSNYLALELIN
+307 NEESNYLALELIN
-320 KYNIVKDKV
+320 KYNIIKDKV

-346 DQGFNVAKYLPFG
+346 NQGFNVTKYLPFG

-393 KRRNYSKL
+393 KRRNHSKL

>member
-1 MYMNIFV
+1 
-8 LYVFIMQ
+8 MQ

-29 SIFDLYRGYIIF
+29 SIFDLYRGYFIF

-63 PFTKLIIKSTILKQ
+63 PLTKLILKSTMLKQ
-77 FCGGQNDGDC
+77 FCGGENEDDC
-87 KGIINDLNARNV
+87 KKIINDLNARHV

-141 PTGIGRFDIYEKI
+141 PTGIGRFDLYKKI
-154 SSKANLSEK
+154 SSNTNLSDK
-163 EKIEWSKV
+163 ENIEWSKV
-171 KSRYDAICNAA
+171 KFRYDAICNAA

-207 NLIIKYNSKKA
+207 NLILKYNSKKA
-218 VVYNTVQ
+218 IVYNTVQ
-225 SYRIDRLEYVK
+225 SYRIDRLEYIE
-236 KLYNSFSTSDIHIG
+236 KLYHSFSTSDVHIG

-270 YLDPIHKSKKDTD
+270 YLDPIHKTKKDTD

-307 NEGSNYLALELIN
+307 NEESNYLALELIN
-320 KYNIVKDKV
+320 KYNIIKDKV

-346 DQGFNVAKYLPFG
+346 NQGYNVAKYLPFG

-393 KRRNYSKL
+393 KRRNHSKL